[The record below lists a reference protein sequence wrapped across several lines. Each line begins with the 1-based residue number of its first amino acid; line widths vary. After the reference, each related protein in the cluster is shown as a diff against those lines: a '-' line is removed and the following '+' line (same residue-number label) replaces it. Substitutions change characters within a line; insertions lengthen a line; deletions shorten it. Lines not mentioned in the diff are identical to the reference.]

1 MPEAKWVA
9 VAEVY
14 GDVEAEIIRGLL
26 EATGIPVMLS
36 KEGAGQ
42 AIGLQIGSMGEVQV
56 LVPDNHVQSAQRIV
70 DDYFA
75 GKRDHD
81 DEEEVPDQGSEEGA

>member
-1 MPEAKWVA
+1 MTNSKWET

-14 GDVEAEIIRGLL
+14 GELEAEIIRGLL
-26 EATGIPVMLS
+26 QAEGISVMLS

-42 AIGLQIGSMGEVQV
+42 ALGLQVGKMGEVQV
-56 LVPDNHVQSAQRIV
+56 LVPTENAENSRSII

-75 GKRDHD
+75 GKFDT
-81 DEEEVPDQGSEEGA
+81 DEDPSATE

>member
-1 MPEAKWVA
+1 MTNSKWET

-14 GDVEAEIIRGLL
+14 GDLEAEIIRGLL
-26 EATGIPVMLS
+26 QAEGIPVTLS

-42 AIGLQIGSMGEVQV
+42 AIGLQIGPLGEVQV
-56 LVPDNHVQSAQRIV
+56 LVPTDHVDNARGIV

-75 GKRDHD
+75 GKLDTD
-81 DEEEVPDQGSEEGA
+81 EGAPAPE

>member
-1 MPEAKWVA
+1 MTNSKWEV

-14 GDVEAEIIRGLL
+14 GDLEAEIIRGLL
-26 EATGIPVMLS
+26 QAEGIPVTLS

-42 AIGLQIGSMGEVQV
+42 AIGLQVGAMGEVQV
-56 LVPDNHVQSAQRIV
+56 LVPTDHVEKARGIV

-75 GKRDHD
+75 GNFNT
-81 DEEEVPDQGSEEGA
+81 DEETPASE

>member
-1 MPEAKWVA
+1 MTNSKWET

-14 GDVEAEIIRGLL
+14 GELEAEIIRSLL
-26 EATGIPVMLS
+26 QTEGISVMLS

-42 AIGLQIGSMGEVQV
+42 ALGLQVGKMGEVQV
-56 LVPDNHVQSAQRIV
+56 LVPTENAEISRGII

-75 GKRDHD
+75 GKFDT
-81 DEEEVPDQGSEEGA
+81 DEDPSATE

>member
-1 MPEAKWVA
+1 MTNSKWET

-14 GDVEAEIIRGLL
+14 GDLEAEIIRSLL
-26 EATGIPVMLS
+26 QAEGIPVTLS

-42 AIGLQIGSMGEVQV
+42 ALGLQVGKMGEVQV
-56 LVPDNHVQSAQRIV
+56 LVTTENAEKSRSII

-75 GKRDHD
+75 GKFDT
-81 DEEEVPDQGSEEGA
+81 DEETSLSE

>member
-1 MPEAKWVA
+1 MTNSKWEV

-14 GDVEAEIIRGLL
+14 GDLEAELIRGLL
-26 EATGIPVMLS
+26 QVEGIPVTLS

-42 AIGLQIGSMGEVQV
+42 ALGLQVGIMGEVQV
-56 LVPDNHVQSAQRIV
+56 LVPTDHVDKARGIV

-75 GKRDHD
+75 GNYNI
-81 DEEEVPDQGSEEGA
+81 DEGTPPPE

>member
-1 MPEAKWVA
+1 MTNSKWEL

-14 GDVEAEIIRGLL
+14 GDLEAEIIRNLL
-26 EATGIPVMLS
+26 QAEGIPVTLS

-42 AIGLQIGSMGEVQV
+42 ALGLQIGIMGEVQV
-56 LVPDNHVQSAQRIV
+56 LVPTDHLENARSIV

-75 GKRDHD
+75 GKFNID
-81 DEEEVPDQGSEEGA
+81 DVNSTPE

>member
-1 MPEAKWVA
+1 MTNSKWEV

-14 GDVEAEIIRGLL
+14 GDLESEIIRGLL
-26 EATGIPVMLS
+26 QAEDIPVTLS

-42 AIGLQIGSMGEVQV
+42 ALGLQVGSMGEVQV
-56 LVPDNHVQSAQRIV
+56 LVPTEHVGKAQGIV

-75 GKRDHD
+75 GKYNT
-81 DEEEVPDQGSEEGA
+81 DEELLTPD